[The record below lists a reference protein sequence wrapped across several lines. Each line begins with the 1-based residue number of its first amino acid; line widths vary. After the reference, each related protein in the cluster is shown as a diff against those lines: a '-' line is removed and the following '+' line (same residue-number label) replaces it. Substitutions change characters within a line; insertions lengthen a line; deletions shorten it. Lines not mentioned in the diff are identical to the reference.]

1 MVFSVFE
8 WELHSWD
15 EIRDL
20 IPRLRA
26 VILPVGS
33 VEQHSYHLSLATDTV
48 GAYRISKEVAKHFG
62 GSILVLPPIYYGVSE
77 HHMDFPGTI
86 TISSETLLRLVCE
99 IADSLKRH
107 GIRTLI
113 IINGHGGNIGV
124 LSEAVR
130 KLRFEYG
137 MNALL
142 INPWELILD
151 VIEETLESDV
161 WGHACEFETS
171 VALVEN
177 PKLVRLDKIVDPK
190 LRRLGKY
197 FDLKSKNRVVYPWR
211 TKDFTDTGA
220 LGYPSKASK
229 EKGEKLFSA
238 MVERTVE
245 AIEEFLKIVG

>member
-1 MVFSVFE
+1 MLE

-33 VEQHSYHLSLATDTV
+33 VEQHSYHLPLATDSI
-48 GAYRISKEVAKHFG
+48 GAYKISLEAAKRFG

-86 TISSETLLRLVCE
+86 TISPETLLRLVCE
-99 IADSLKRH
+99 IAISLKRH

-113 IINGHGGNIGV
+113 IINGHGGNISV

-130 KLRFEYG
+130 RLRFEFD

-142 INPWELILD
+142 INPWELISD

-171 VALVEN
+171 VALVEM
-177 PKLVRLDKIVDPK
+177 PDLVRTDKIVDPH
-190 LRRLGKY
+190 LRSLGKY
-197 FDLKSKNRVVYPWR
+197 FDPASKNRAIYPWR
-211 TKDFTDTGA
+211 TKDFSDTGA
-220 LGYPSKASK
+220 LGYPSKASR
-229 EKGEKLFSA
+229 EKGEKLVSA
-238 MVERTVE
+238 MIDRTVE
-245 AIEEFLKIVG
+245 AIKEFLEKIG